1 MNSEHPLG
9 IIITPGCKK
18 YVLSVLTPFHLT
30 TCRSGSK
37 ASFFP
42 IKVRVSCAQYEQHE
56 IDDLSENAHTNA
68 SDHLKT
74 TFRLFVMP
82 WHRVDTIIQHLVIPA
97 FIPILLIFTVFN
109 KMSKCWKSKSRQMK
123 KENRNDSCFSS
134 DKSGQPTIFS
144 QVLRSSQANA
154 TAPSCPL
161 RIRVRYTNLTTEAF
175 LGQ

>member
-1 MNSEHPLG
+1 MNSEHLLG
-9 IIITPGCKK
+9 IITTPGCEK
-18 YVLSVLTPFHLT
+18 YILSVLTPFHLT

-42 IKVRVSCAQYEQHE
+42 IKVRVSCAQYEQHK
-56 IDDLSENAHTNA
+56 IDDMPKKEHTNP

-74 TFRLFVMP
+74 
-82 WHRVDTIIQHLVIPA
+82 TIIQHLVIPA
-97 FIPILLIFTVFN
+97 LIPILLIFTVFN

-144 QVLRSSQANA
+144 QVLRLSQANA